1 MVSRLSVKA
10 RLRKSGLT
18 ASAPAL
24 VTLVCAL
31 ILSPVWQP
39 VHADSLPD
47 TIERIRPS
55 IVGVGTAYPPRQPNR
70 KGDTVSYHGTGFVVG
85 NGRHIITNAHVVA
98 MKLDQKNRQSLAIF
112 TGHGSNATV
121 RFAQLVKTD
130 HEHDLALLSFKGGAL
145 PALALGDSSRVR
157 EGQDI
162 AFTGFPI
169 GVVLG
174 LYPVTH
180 RGIVAAISPLA
191 RPMEKARSINPAQRH
206 RLRNPYDVFQLDA
219 TAYPGNSGSPVYL
232 PKTGEVIG
240 VINSVAVKKTKES
253 LLKNP
258 SGITYAIPSSHM
270 KVLFDATPE

>member
-1 MVSRLSVKA
+1 MVSRLSVTA
-10 RLRKSGLT
+10 QLLKSGLT

-31 ILSPVWQP
+31 ILSPVGQP

-85 NGRHIITNAHVVA
+85 NGRQIITNAHVVA

-130 HEHDLALLSFKGGAL
+130 HEHDLALLSIKGGAL
-145 PALALGDSSRVR
+145 PALTLGDSSRVR

-206 RLRNPYDVFQLDA
+206 RLRNPYDVFQLDG

-258 SGITYAIPSSHM
+258 SGITYAIPASHM
-270 KVLFDATPE
+270 KALFDAAPQ

>member
-1 MVSRLSVKA
+1 MVSRLRVQA
-10 RLRKSGLT
+10 RSRGTAPT
-18 ASAPAL
+18 ASASSL
-24 VTLVCAL
+24 VALVCAL
-31 ILSPVWQP
+31 ILGPVWQP
-39 VHADSLPD
+39 AHGDSLPD
-47 TIERIRPS
+47 TIDRVRPS

-85 NGRHIITNAHVVA
+85 NGKQIITNAHVVA
-98 MKLDQKNRQSLAIF
+98 MKLDHKNRQSLAIF
-112 TGHGSNATV
+112 TGHGSDATV
-121 RFAQLVKTD
+121 RFAQLVSTD
-130 HEHDLALLSFKGGAL
+130 HEHDLALLSFEGSAL
-145 PALALGDSSRVR
+145 PALTLGDSSRVR

-180 RGIVAAISPLA
+180 RGIVSAISPLA

-206 RLRNPYDVFQLDA
+206 RLRNPYDVFQLDG

-232 PKTGEVIG
+232 PGTGEVIG
-240 VINSVAVKKTKES
+240 VVNSVAVKKTKES

-258 SGITYAIPSSHM
+258 SGITYAIPASHIQ
-270 KVLFDATPE
+270 VLFDAAPQ

>member
-1 MVSRLSVKA
+1 MVFKLSVKA
-10 RLRKSGLT
+10 RLQGSDPHDST
-18 ASAPAL
+18 SSL
-24 VTLVCAL
+24 VAFVCAL
-31 ILSPVWQP
+31 ILSPVWQSA
-39 VHADSLPD
+39 HGDSLPD
-47 TIERIRPS
+47 TIEKIRPS

-85 NGRHIITNAHVVA
+85 NGKQIVTNAHVVA
-98 MKLDQKNRQSLAIF
+98 MKLDHKNRQSLAIF
-112 TGHGSNATV
+112 TGHGSDATV
-121 RFAQLVKTD
+121 RFAQLVSTD
-130 HEHDLALLSFKGGAL
+130 HEHDLALLSFKGSAL
-145 PALALGDSSRVR
+145 PALTLGDSSRVR

-169 GVVLG
+169 GIVLG

-206 RLRNPYDVFQLDA
+206 RLRNPYDVFQLDG

-232 PKTGEVIG
+232 PGTGEVIG

-258 SGITYAIPSSHM
+258 SGITYAIPASHIQM
-270 KVLFDATPE
+270 LFDAAPQ